1 MKLLSE
7 GVKEGFVVPTDITR
21 KLTINGVTK
30 VYQVYRIK
38 LECLYYNDQNDR
50 IASWISKYKDDNGAG
65 ALDLGQRES
74 YNDVIQQF
82 IIDSNP
88 LAINKTKANINMV
101 DQREPGVV
109 LNDGRIIDGNR
120 RFTCLR
126 MLAKKDD
133 HFDWFEAVILNKD
146 IRDNQKEIKVLE
158 LMIQHGE
165 EGKIDYNPIDRLVGV
180 YNDIIDKKLLTIAE
194 YADAT
199 NETEAEV
206 KKRIEVAELMVEFL
220 NFMNAPK
227 QFYIARDLELDGPL
241 IELTAILKKCPD
253 DNTREKMKASM
264 FNNLLMKPENDM
276 TRFVRQVKSVANTE
290 FLDDFIEEQMQLVEE
305 VKEKLPETVTS
316 AKEIHEIVR
325 QDDAVKDKLSHSME
339 KVVTKVKRV
348 ETRNKPA
355 LMLDKSIMSIE
366 SIDINILGKLTQ
378 DELKQVKNRVEFL
391 NTLLSNI
398 FSEVEK
404 KLFEAEPEIPKHVND
419 HGASFCED
427 MLP

>member
-1 MKLLSE
+1 MKLLLE

-21 KLTINGVTK
+21 KLTINGMTK

-38 LECLYYNDQNDR
+38 LSCLYYNDHNDR
-50 IASWISKYKDDNGAG
+50 IASWISKYKDDNGTG
-65 ALDLGQRES
+65 ALNLEQRET

-82 IIDSNP
+82 IVDSNP

-133 HFDWFEAVILNKD
+133 HFDWFEAVILDKD
-146 IRDNQKEIKVLE
+146 IKDNQKEIKVLE

-180 YNDIIDKKLLTIAE
+180 YNDIIDRKLLTIAE

-206 KKRIEVAELMVEFL
+206 KKRIELAQLMVEFL
-220 NFMNAPK
+220 DFMNAPK

-241 IELTAILKKCPD
+241 IELAAILKKCPD
-253 DNTREKMKASM
+253 DNTREKMKVSI

-276 TRFVRQVKSVANTE
+276 TRFVRQVKSVADTE

-305 VKEKLPETVTS
+305 VKEKLPESVTS
-316 AKEIHEIVR
+316 AKEVHNMVR
-325 QDDAVKDKLSHSME
+325 QDDVVKDKLSQSME

-355 LMLDKSIMSIE
+355 LMLEKGIMSVE
-366 SIDINILGKLTQ
+366 SIDLNILGKLTPN
-378 DELKQVKNRVEFL
+378 ELQQVKDKAD
-391 NTLLSNI
+391 LLGELIQIIQEQIDN
-398 FSEVEK
+398 
-404 KLFEAEPEIPKHVND
+404 L
-419 HGASFCED
+419 
-427 MLP
+427 

>member
-1 MKLLSE
+1 MKLLSK
-7 GVKEGFVVPTDITR
+7 GVEEGFVVPTDITR

-38 LECLYYNDQNDR
+38 LSYLYYNDQNDR
-50 IASWISKYKDDNGAG
+50 IASWISKYKDDNGTG
-65 ALDLGQRES
+65 ALNLEQRET

-82 IIDSNP
+82 IVDSNP

-146 IRDNQKEIKVLE
+146 IKDNQKEIKVLE

-206 KKRIEVAELMVEFL
+206 KKRIELAQLMVEFL
-220 NFMNAPK
+220 DFMNAPK

-241 IELTAILKKCPD
+241 IELAAILKKCPD
-253 DNTREKMKASM
+253 DNTREKMKVSI

-276 TRFVRQVKSVANTE
+276 TRFVRQVKSVADTE

-305 VKEKLPETVTS
+305 VKEKLPESVTS
-316 AKEIHEIVR
+316 AKEVHDLVR
-325 QDDAVKDKLSHSME
+325 QDDVVKDKLSHSME
-339 KVVTKVKRV
+339 KAVTKVKRV

-355 LMLDKSIMSIE
+355 LMLEKGILLVE
-366 SIDINILGKLTQ
+366 SIDLDILGKLTPN
-378 DELKQVKNRVEFL
+378 ELQQVKYKAD
-391 NTLLSNI
+391 LLGELI
-398 FSEVEK
+398 QIIQEK
-404 KLFEAEPEIPKHVND
+404 IDNL
-419 HGASFCED
+419 
-427 MLP
+427 

>member
-1 MKLLSE
+1 MKLLTE

-21 KLTINGVTK
+21 KLTINGVTN

-38 LECLYYNDQNDR
+38 LSCLYYNDQNDR
-50 IASWISKYKDDNGAG
+50 IASWISKYKDDNGSG
-65 ALDLGQRES
+65 SLDLSQRDA

-101 DQREPGVV
+101 DQREPGVA

-126 MLAKKDD
+126 MLAQKDD

-146 IRDNQKEIKVLE
+146 INDNQKEIKVLE

-206 KKRIEVAELMVEFL
+206 KKRMELAELMVEFL
-220 NFMNAPK
+220 EFMNAPK

-241 IELTAILKKCPD
+241 IELAAILKKCPD
-253 DNTREKMKASM
+253 DGTIEKMKVSI

-276 TRFVRQVKSVANTE
+276 TRFVRQVRSVAETE
-290 FLDDFIEEQMQLVEE
+290 FLDGFIEEQMQLVEE
-305 VKEKLPETVTS
+305 VKEKLPENVTS
-316 AKEIHEIVR
+316 AKEVHEIVR
-325 QDDAVKDKLSHSME
+325 QDDVVKDKLSHSME

-355 LMLDKSIMSIE
+355 LMVDKGIMSVE
-366 SIDINILGKLTQ
+366 SIDINILDKLTLQ
-378 DELKQVKNRVEFL
+378 ERELLQTKVSSLRE
-391 NTLLSNI
+391 LLGTI
-398 FSEVEK
+398 DR
-404 KLFEAEPEIPKHVND
+404 KLDDLK
-419 HGASFCED
+419 
-427 MLP
+427 

>member
-1 MKLLSE
+1 MRISNMKLLLE

-21 KLTINGVTK
+21 KLTINGMTK

-38 LECLYYNDQNDR
+38 LSCLYYNDHNDR
-50 IASWISKYKDDNGAG
+50 IASWISKYKDDNGTG
-65 ALDLGQRES
+65 ALNLEQRET

-82 IIDSNP
+82 IVDSNP

-126 MLAKKDD
+126 MLAKKED
-133 HFDWFEAVILNKD
+133 HFDWFEAVILDKD
-146 IRDNQKEIKVLE
+146 IKDNQKEIKVLE

-180 YNDIIDKKLLTIAE
+180 YNDIIDRKLLTIAE

-206 KKRIEVAELMVEFL
+206 KKRIELAQLMVEFL
-220 NFMNAPK
+220 DFMNAPK

-241 IELTAILKKCPD
+241 IELAAILKKCPD
-253 DNTREKMKASM
+253 DNTREKMKVSI

-276 TRFVRQVKSVANTE
+276 TRFVRQVKSVADTE

-305 VKEKLPETVTS
+305 VKEKLPESVTS
-316 AKEIHEIVR
+316 AKEVHNMVR
-325 QDDAVKDKLSHSME
+325 QDDVVKDKLSQSME
-339 KVVTKVKRV
+339 KAVTKVKRV

-355 LMLDKSIMSIE
+355 LMLEKGIMSVE
-366 SIDINILGKLTQ
+366 SIDLNILGKLTPN
-378 DELKQVKNRVEFL
+378 ELQQVKNKAD
-391 NTLLSNI
+391 LLGELIQIIQEQIDN
-398 FSEVEK
+398 
-404 KLFEAEPEIPKHVND
+404 L
-419 HGASFCED
+419 
-427 MLP
+427 

>member
-38 LECLYYNDQNDR
+38 LSCLYYNDQNDR

-65 ALDLGQRES
+65 ALDLDQRES

-126 MLAKKDD
+126 MLSKRADR
-133 HFDWFEAVILNKD
+133 FDWFEAVILNKD

-180 YNDIIDKKLLTIAE
+180 YNDIIDKKIFTIAE

-206 KKRIEVAELMVEFL
+206 KKRIELAELMVEFL
-220 NFMNAPK
+220 SFMNAPK

-241 IELTAILKKCPD
+241 IELAAILKKCPD
-253 DNTREKMKASM
+253 DNTREKMKISM
-264 FNNLLMKPENDM
+264 FNNLLIKPENDM
-276 TRFVRQVKSVANTE
+276 TRFVRQVKSVADTE
-290 FLDDFIEEQMQLVEE
+290 FLNDFIEEQMQIVEE

-316 AKEIHEIVR
+316 AKEVHEIVR
-325 QDDAVKDKLSHSME
+325 QDDSVKYKLSHSME

-355 LMLDKSIMSIE
+355 LMLDKGIMSVE
-366 SIDINILGKLTQ
+366 NIDINILGKLTP
-378 DELKQVKNRVEFL
+378 DELKQVKYKVEFL
-391 NTLLSNI
+391 SALLSNI
-398 FSEVEK
+398 QSEVDK
-404 KLFEAEPEIPKHVND
+404 RQNEI
-419 HGASFCED
+419 
-427 MLP
+427 

>member
-1 MKLLSE
+1 MRISNMKLLLE

-21 KLTINGVTK
+21 KLTINGMTK

-38 LECLYYNDQNDR
+38 LSCLYYNDHNDR
-50 IASWISKYKDDNGAG
+50 IASWISKYKDDNGTG
-65 ALDLGQRES
+65 ALNLEQRET

-82 IIDSNP
+82 IVDSNP

-133 HFDWFEAVILNKD
+133 HFDWFEAVILDKD
-146 IRDNQKEIKVLE
+146 IKDNQKEIKVLE

-180 YNDIIDKKLLTIAE
+180 YNDIIDRKLLTIAE

-206 KKRIEVAELMVEFL
+206 KKRIELAQLMVEFL
-220 NFMNAPK
+220 DFMNAPK

-241 IELTAILKKCPD
+241 IELAAILKKCPD
-253 DNTREKMKASM
+253 DNTREKMKVSI

-276 TRFVRQVKSVANTE
+276 TRFVRQVKSVADTE

-305 VKEKLPETVTS
+305 VKEKLPESVTS
-316 AKEIHEIVR
+316 AKEVHNMVR
-325 QDDAVKDKLSHSME
+325 QDDVVKDKLSQSME

-355 LMLDKSIMSIE
+355 LMLEKGIMSVE
-366 SIDINILGKLTQ
+366 SIDLNILGKLTPN
-378 DELKQVKNRVEFL
+378 ELQQVKDKAD
-391 NTLLSNI
+391 LLGELIQIIQEQIDN
-398 FSEVEK
+398 
-404 KLFEAEPEIPKHVND
+404 L
-419 HGASFCED
+419 
-427 MLP
+427 

>member
-1 MKLLSE
+1 MKLLLE

-21 KLTINGVTK
+21 KLTINGMTK

-38 LECLYYNDQNDR
+38 LSCLYYNDQNDR
-50 IASWISKYKDDNGAG
+50 IASWISKYKDDNGTG
-65 ALDLGQRES
+65 ALNLEQRET

-82 IIDSNP
+82 IVDSNP

-133 HFDWFEAVILNKD
+133 HFDWFEAVILDKD
-146 IRDNQKEIKVLE
+146 IKDNQKEIKVLE

-180 YNDIIDKKLLTIAE
+180 YNDIIDGKLLTIAE

-206 KKRIEVAELMVEFL
+206 KKRIELAQLMVEFL
-220 NFMNAPK
+220 DFMNAPK

-241 IELTAILKKCPD
+241 IELAAILKKCPD
-253 DNTREKMKASM
+253 DNTREKMKVSI

-276 TRFVRQVKSVANTE
+276 TRFVRQVKSVADTE

-305 VKEKLPETVTS
+305 VKEKLPEFVTS
-316 AKEIHEIVR
+316 AKEVHNMVR
-325 QDDAVKDKLSHSME
+325 QDDVVKDKLSQSME
-339 KVVTKVKRV
+339 KAVTKVKRV

-355 LMLDKSIMSIE
+355 LMLEKGIMSVE
-366 SIDINILGKLTQ
+366 SIDLNILGKLTPN
-378 DELKQVKNRVEFL
+378 ELQQVKNKAD
-391 NTLLSNI
+391 LLGELIQIIQEQIDN
-398 FSEVEK
+398 
-404 KLFEAEPEIPKHVND
+404 L
-419 HGASFCED
+419 
-427 MLP
+427 

>member
-1 MKLLSE
+1 MRISNMKLLLE

-21 KLTINGVTK
+21 KLTINGMTK

-38 LECLYYNDQNDR
+38 LSCLYYNDQNDR
-50 IASWISKYKDDNGAG
+50 IASWISKYKDDNGTG
-65 ALDLGQRES
+65 ALNLEQRET

-82 IIDSNP
+82 IVDSNP

-133 HFDWFEAVILNKD
+133 HFDWFEAVILDKD
-146 IRDNQKEIKVLE
+146 IKDNQKEIKVLE

-180 YNDIIDKKLLTIAE
+180 YNDIIDGKLLTIAE

-206 KKRIEVAELMVEFL
+206 KKRIELAQLMVEFL
-220 NFMNAPK
+220 DFMNAPK

-241 IELTAILKKCPD
+241 IELAAILKKCPD
-253 DNTREKMKASM
+253 DNTREKMKVSI

-276 TRFVRQVKSVANTE
+276 TRFVRQVKSVADTE

-305 VKEKLPETVTS
+305 VKEKLPEFVTS
-316 AKEIHEIVR
+316 AKEVHNMVR
-325 QDDAVKDKLSHSME
+325 QDDVVKDKLSQSME
-339 KVVTKVKRV
+339 KAVTKVKRV

-355 LMLDKSIMSIE
+355 LMLEKGIMSVE
-366 SIDINILGKLTQ
+366 SIDLNILGKLTPN
-378 DELKQVKNRVEFL
+378 ELQQVKNKAD
-391 NTLLSNI
+391 LLGELIQIIQEQIDN
-398 FSEVEK
+398 
-404 KLFEAEPEIPKHVND
+404 L
-419 HGASFCED
+419 
-427 MLP
+427 

>member
-1 MKLLSE
+1 MKLLLE

-21 KLTINGVTK
+21 KLTINGMTK

-38 LECLYYNDQNDR
+38 LSCLYYNDHNDR
-50 IASWISKYKDDNGAG
+50 IASWISKYKDDNGTG
-65 ALDLGQRES
+65 ALNLEQRET

-82 IIDSNP
+82 IVDSNP

-126 MLAKKDD
+126 MLAKKED
-133 HFDWFEAVILNKD
+133 HFDWFEAVILDKD
-146 IRDNQKEIKVLE
+146 IKDNQKEIKVLE

-180 YNDIIDKKLLTIAE
+180 YNDIIDRKLLTIAE

-206 KKRIEVAELMVEFL
+206 KKRIELAQLMVEFL
-220 NFMNAPK
+220 DFMNAPK

-241 IELTAILKKCPD
+241 IELAAILKKCPD
-253 DNTREKMKASM
+253 DNTREKMKVSI

-276 TRFVRQVKSVANTE
+276 TRFVRQVKSVADTE

-305 VKEKLPETVTS
+305 VKEKLPESVTS
-316 AKEIHEIVR
+316 AKEVHNMVR
-325 QDDAVKDKLSHSME
+325 QDDVVKDKLSQSME

-355 LMLDKSIMSIE
+355 LMLEKGIMSVE
-366 SIDINILGKLTQ
+366 SIDLNILGKLTPN
-378 DELKQVKNRVEFL
+378 ELQQVKDKAD
-391 NTLLSNI
+391 LLGELIQIIQEQIDN
-398 FSEVEK
+398 
-404 KLFEAEPEIPKHVND
+404 L
-419 HGASFCED
+419 
-427 MLP
+427 